1 MYTYGLILISD
12 SEERAILE
20 ASKRA
25 LRYGDHN
32 VSSCIN
38 FSKEKKLFEETV
50 KEMISMYDGL
60 KKASENMIAR
70 FEGKVPEDDYILNQ
84 MKENIKRY
92 ENGTYAYPEEWRLVY
107 HNGNEFEH
115 IDDYKYFEEIINNNN
130 PDNIYL
136 LIIDIP

>member
-12 SEERAILE
+12 SEERAIFE

-38 FSKEKKLFEETV
+38 YSKEEKLFEDTI
-50 KEMISMYDGL
+50 KEMISMYQGL
-60 KKASENMIAR
+60 KNASENMIKR

-84 MKENIKRY
+84 LRENIKRY
-92 ENGTYAYPEEWRLVY
+92 ENGSYAYPEEWRLVF
-107 HNGNEFEH
+107 HDGNEFEH
-115 IDDYKYFEEIINNNN
+115 IDDYKYFEKIKNSNN